1 MKHNIMTVW
10 HTMLVSKVFIFL
22 NLYWCLLFPERNGA
36 QAVHEILKEDRVL
49 PVDHSRL
56 VVRDHHLV
64 RQAVVLVRRVVRV
77 HDTVGFCIRRCVLA
91 VVGCRDAVGAQANV
105 IRTAH
110 PSGIV
115 HAFLW
120 AREML
125 RFAAITLI
133 ELVAVYMCVGAVM
146 PVAAHGVTTATGSAC
161 RLLTPGVLLGTTTDN
176 LLLRLLLMFEL
187 VVTEREAPTHGS
199 DDERKYYS

>member
-56 VVRDHHLV
+56 VICDHYLV
-64 RQAVVLVRRVVRV
+64 RHAVVLVRRVVRV
-77 HDTVGFCIRRCVLA
+77 HDTVGFCIRWRVLA
-91 VVGCRDAVGAQANV
+91 VVGCCDAFGSQANV

-110 PSGIV
+110 PSRII
-115 HAFLW
+115 HALLW

-146 PVAAHGVTTATGSAC
+146 TVAAHGVTAATGSAGG
-161 RLLTPGVLLGTTTDN
+161 LLTPGVLLSAATDS
-176 LLLRLLLMFEL
+176 LLLIFEL
-187 VVTEREAPTHGS
+187 VATEREAPT
-199 DDERKYYS
+199 R